1 MRICSRCKKKK
12 PEEEFYHFEYRKVY
26 YCKSCCSEI
35 GKESYQRNKE
45 KRKARSRKQY
55 YETDYLK
62 KKYLKRYYASLER
75 LRNKLQ
81 EALANPPSDKK
92 NYARK
97 IQGYER
103 SIEKFKNKIKNLET
117 TTHP

>member
-12 PEEEFYHFEYRKVY
+12 PEEEFYHFEYRKAY
-26 YCKSCCSEI
+26 CCKSCYSEM

-62 KKYLKRYYASLER
+62 KKYLKRYNASLER
-75 LRNKLQ
+75 LHNKLQ

-103 SIEKFKNKIKNLET
+103 SIEKFKDKIKNLET
-117 TTHP
+117 PTS